1 MNHKRVKM
9 RDHKIEVNL
18 FKNRVI
24 VAFCGILMF
33 TLVLV
38 GNLYRLQ
45 VENFKSYQTRAD
57 GNRIKVLPIAPTRG
71 LIYDRNGVLLAENKL
86 VFDLTMIPE
95 QTDDVDAMLAKLD
108 KYVPRDAEQI
118 ARFKKRY
125 HNTRRFKSVTILENL
140 TEEEIAKFSVHQ
152 YQFPG
157 LSIDTSLKRFYPN
170 GEVLTHVLGYVAH
183 INDSDLRKLEEQGDR
198 KSVV

>member
-9 RDHKIEVNL
+9 RDHKKEVNL
-18 FKNRVI
+18 FKNRVT
-24 VAFCGILMF
+24 VAFCGILLF

-57 GNRIKVLPIAPTRG
+57 GNRIKVLPIPPTRG
-71 LIYDRNGVLLAENKL
+71 LIYDRNGVLLAENEL
-86 VFDLTMIPE
+86 VFNLTMIPE

-108 KYVPRDAEQI
+108 KYIPREAEQI

-140 TEEEIAKFSVHQ
+140 SEEEIAKFSVHQ

-170 GEVLTHVLGYVAH
+170 GEVLT
-183 INDSDLRKLEEQGDR
+183 S
-198 KSVV
+198 

>member
-9 RDHKIEVNL
+9 RDHKSEVRL
-18 FKNRVI
+18 FRNRVI
-24 VAFCGILMF
+24 VAFSGILLF

-45 VENFKSYQTRAD
+45 VDNFESYQTRAD
-57 GNRIKVLPIAPTRG
+57 GNRIKVLPIAPMRG

-95 QTDDVDAMLAKLD
+95 KTDDVDSMLEKLS
-108 KYVPRDAEQI
+108 KFIPLNEEKI
-118 ARFKKRY
+118 ARFKARY
-125 HNTRRFKSVTILENL
+125 HKTRRFKSVTILENL
-140 TEEEIAKFSVHQ
+140 SEKEIAKFSVHQ

-170 GEVLTHVLGYVAH
+170 GEVLTHVLSLIH
-183 INDSDLRKLEEQGDR
+183 I
-198 KSVV
+198 